1 MTNTPWMI
9 EKRKSKAQMLYNTAQ
24 QMLCDSQTA
33 LNTKK
38 LKRTSY
44 LWLNYWVW
52 ALNIYWLVWPVTRKL
67 GI

>member
-1 MTNTPWMI
+1 MI

-44 LWLNYWVW
+44 LWLNY
-52 ALNIYWLVWPVTRKL
+52 
-67 GI
+67 